1 MVYAAWMHTL
11 ALGLDFSPFFQIL
24 VAIFFFVIWYF
35 VIRRA
40 VRDGMGDAM
49 KREREARGEIKP

>member
-1 MVYAAWMHTL
+1 MLTL
-11 ALGLDFSPFFQIL
+11 ALGLDFGPFPAIL
-24 VAIFFFVIWYF
+24 LSVIFFAIWYV

-49 KREREARGEIKP
+49 KREREARGAIKP